1 VSILSISSHHSLAK
15 RIQEAGDLFDDCMI
29 GWDSINEPN
38 EGFVEIPDLNVIP
51 EAQAFRYVFRLQPR

>member
-1 VSILSISSHHSLAK
+1 
-15 RIQEAGDLFDDCMI
+15 MI

-38 EGFVEIPDLNVIP
+38 EGFIEIPDLNVIP